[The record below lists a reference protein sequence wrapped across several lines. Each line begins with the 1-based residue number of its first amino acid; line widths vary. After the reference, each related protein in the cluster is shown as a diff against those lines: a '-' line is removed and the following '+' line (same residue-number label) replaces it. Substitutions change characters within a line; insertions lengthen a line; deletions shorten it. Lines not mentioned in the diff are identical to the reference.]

1 MNKNI
6 SNKDWPNIKLEPV
19 LITYNRAKYLER
31 TLNYFYNAGLTSMRL
46 HILDNA
52 SIDNTSEIVKEYQKK
67 WPGIQYHRNKYN
79 IGGNANI
86 LRAIEIVDSEYSWVI
101 GDDDE
106 WYLDD
111 LDELIEQLKMGEADI
126 IRLGWL
132 VSDRSKGKMFFA
144 TDLTGFEKMF
154 FASVSMIS
162 ATIVKRDLFKRYLP
176 EAYMNTGD
184 AYPQLVPF
192 IRGYEEA
199 PLKVYSLKKNIMLHT
214 PSPEP
219 GYYVGLEW
227 FAGWF
232 RTGRFFN
239 NEENCRKFIDEV
251 MYYTILM
258 NYKKVTFLGQ
268 IRLFDNILTNALRV
282 KVLGFPQAKHLLSM
296 IAYGKG
302 WRVQLFFVMV
312 LYSMAPKRVLTP
324 VMKMLRLL
332 LKRPDIETAR
342 NKILSGRYNRL

>member
-6 SNKDWPNIKLEPV
+6 RNEDWPNEKLEPV
-19 LITYNRAKYLER
+19 LITYNRANYLER

-52 SIDNTSEIVKEYQKK
+52 STDNTRKIVTEYQKK
-67 WPGIQYHRNKYN
+67 WPNLQYHKNKYN

-86 LRAIEIVDSEYSWVI
+86 LRAIEIVDSDYSWII

-111 LDELIEQLKMGEADI
+111 LSELIEHLKKGEADI

-132 VSDRSKGKMFFA
+132 VSHQSKGKIYFA
-144 TDLTGFEKMF
+144 TDLTESENMF

-162 ATIVKRDLFKRYLP
+162 ATIVKRYLFKKYLP

-192 IRGYEEA
+192 IRGYEEI
-199 PLKVYSLKKNIMLHT
+199 PLKVYSLKKDIMVHT

-239 NEENCRKFIDEV
+239 NEKHCQKFINEV
-251 MYYTILM
+251 MYYTIFM

-282 KVLGFPQAKHLLSM
+282 KALGFPQAKHLLSM

-302 WRVQLFFVMV
+302 WRIYLFFVMV
-312 LYSMAPKRVLTP
+312 LYSIMPKWVLTP
-324 VMKMLRLL
+324 IMKILRSMLN
-332 LKRPDIETAR
+332 RPDIETAR

>member
-1 MNKNI
+1 MNKNLI
-6 SNKDWPNIKLEPV
+6 FIDWPNERLEPV

-31 TLNYFYNAGLTSMRL
+31 TLNYFYNAGLTSMKL
-46 HILDNA
+46 HILDNN
-52 SIDNTSEIVKEYQKK
+52 STDNTREIVMQYQNK
-67 WPGIQYHRNKYN
+67 WPFLKYHKNKYN

-111 LDELIEQLKMGEADI
+111 LNELMEQLKKGDADI

-132 VSDRSKGKMFFA
+132 VSERSKGKMLFA
-144 TDLTGFEKMF
+144 TDLTASEKMF

-192 IRGYEEA
+192 IRGYEEG
-199 PLKVYSLKKNIMLHT
+199 PLKVYSLKKDIMLHT
-214 PSPEP
+214 PSSEP

-239 NEENCRKFIDEV
+239 NEKNCEQFINEV
-251 MYYTILM
+251 MYYTIFM
-258 NYKKVTFLGQ
+258 NYKKVNFLGQ

-282 KVLGFPQAKHLLSM
+282 KALGFPQAKHLLSM

-302 WRVQLFFVMV
+302 WRIHLFFVII
-312 LYSMAPKRVLTP
+312 LYSMAPKWLLTP
-324 VMKMLRLL
+324 IMKILRSLL
-332 LKRPDIETAR
+332 HRPDIETAR
-342 NKILSGRYNRL
+342 KKILSGRYNRL